1 MKEVAR
7 CIINCADDKFSSQQ
21 TSQSASRGPVI
32 SSAQRTTV
40 ETQNRHP
47 NVEQIC
53 TEGWFI
59 SIIRVCCVDAF
70 MRTRVRPPCAACTK
84 HVIHGDVIR
93 IPPSRSQFSL
103 VPASQG
109 RKKKSTATRVVTV
122 SGKVMC
128 ESGFKAHPAKHNR
141 EQVEEENTGLAR

>member
-1 MKEVAR
+1 MGVFCKIGQLGFGAPQHPAFSYFLLSVLLQRWRHEGSASCV
-7 CIINCADDKFSSQQ
+7 INCADDKFSSQQ

-32 SSAQRTTV
+32 SSTQRTTV

-70 MRTRVRPPCAACTK
+70 MRTRVQPPCAACTK

-103 VPASQG
+103 VPAPQ
-109 RKKKSTATRVVTV
+109 
-122 SGKVMC
+122 
-128 ESGFKAHPAKHNR
+128 
-141 EQVEEENTGLAR
+141 